1 MDYPY
6 QEDYQTLEM
15 KRHCYCHQIKQRQKF
30 IRIMFKLLNNCNTER
45 ITLRKSRC
53 KGIIIGSSAR
63 MQRQTLVAWM
73 LKIKLE
79 VFISIIYCKIFK
91 DIPRGQSKTK
101 CFVIKNQ
108 SSFLDREH
116 TINLFVYCLL
126 YNIKF
131 YLLVKNKN

>member
-1 MDYPY
+1 
-6 QEDYQTLEM
+6 
-15 KRHCYCHQIKQRQKF
+15 
-30 IRIMFKLLNNCNTER
+30 
-45 ITLRKSRC
+45 
-53 KGIIIGSSAR
+53 

-91 DIPRGQSKTK
+91 DLPRGQSKTK

-108 SSFLDREH
+108 SSFLDREN

-126 YNIKF
+126 YNIKL
-131 YLLVKNKN
+131 YLLAKNKN